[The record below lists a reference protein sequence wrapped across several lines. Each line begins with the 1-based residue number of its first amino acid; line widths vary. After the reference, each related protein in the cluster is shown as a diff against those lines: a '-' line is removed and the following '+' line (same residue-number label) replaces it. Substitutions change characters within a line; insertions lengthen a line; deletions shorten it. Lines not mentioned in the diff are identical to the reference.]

1 MFGLI
6 AGLGA
11 SFLGNHLSRRASERT
26 ARENEAMSWRM
37 WNAANS
43 YNDPSAVMERYK
55 RAGLNPNLIYGHMPM
70 SPQPAITRADTPS
83 TKFDVDWMLD
93 GALENQQLQNAS
105 VRAEIENRGLNS
117 ANIRANTASTIL
129 QSSALAQKMLNDQRQ
144 ADDVHIGAQ
153 LQNKI
158 LALNYAK
165 DAAIADF
172 FGLDKDSPSAPR
184 KSRKNNDL
192 AGTMQFGTVPMI
204 MPGHDGST
212 NGYAWARG
220 MAHVAKRALSAGLGW
235 LTRRR

>member
-1 MFGLI
+1 MFGLL
-6 AGLGA
+6 AGIGTA
-11 SFLGNHLSRRASERT
+11 MLGNRLARRASERT
-26 ARENEAMSWRM
+26 AEHNESMSWRM
-37 WNAANS
+37 WNATNS
-43 YNDPSAVMERYK
+43 YNDPSALMERYK

-70 SPQPAITRADTPS
+70 SPQPSITRMDTPS

-129 QSSALAQKMLNDQRQ
+129 QSSALAQKMLNDQRA

-158 LALNYAK
+158 AALNYAK

-172 FGLDKDSPSAPR
+172 FGLNSSETPKKAIKGSNLR
-184 KSRKNNDL
+184 
-192 AGTMQFGTVPMI
+192 FGTVPVVA
-204 MPGHDGST
+204 PAHDGST

-220 MAHVAKRALSAGLGW
+220 IAHVAKRALSAGLGW